1 MNEDIKA
8 AVKNNLTTNYSQ
20 LFDDHNATKQ
30 LDFFIQRANIK
41 VSKYN
46 VLGKDNKIMLLTLYT
61 AYLIKSNQES
71 DGVATTIKADVFQ
84 VGMSAN
90 ENGSKAY
97 LNDFMSLLN
106 DLNLGG
112 WSVKTF

>member
-1 MNEDIKA
+1 MNEDINE

-20 LFDDHNATKQ
+20 LFDDPNATKQ

-46 VLGKDNKIMLLTLYT
+46 VLNKDNKIMLLTLYT

-90 ENGSKAY
+90 ENGSKTY
-97 LNDFMSLLN
+97 LNDFISLLN
-106 DLNLGG
+106 DLHLGG